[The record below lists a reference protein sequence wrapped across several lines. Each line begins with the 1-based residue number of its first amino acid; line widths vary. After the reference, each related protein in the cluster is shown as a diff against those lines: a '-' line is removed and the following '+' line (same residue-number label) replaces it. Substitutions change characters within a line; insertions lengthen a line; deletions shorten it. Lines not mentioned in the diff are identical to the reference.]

1 MIEIVLLYLSPY
13 FIVFA
18 SEDSSAAISGLERTF
33 ASSSASTPSG
43 TATVFCAVFGCICGS
58 RSFLGQSFFS
68 WD

>member
-33 ASSSASTPSG
+33 ASSLYNISYFSANREQLLCSLLSASIRILS
-43 TATVFCAVFGCICGS
+43 V
-58 RSFLGQSFFS
+58 
-68 WD
+68 